1 MAKSARPSSPSVPPA
16 RVVEGDV
23 PVVGGREPCPCG
35 SGRRYKACH
44 GRSAARAAETLV
56 LRPFEG
62 LAAEGDWVAMRE
74 IVPAA
79 TAPLTLVGE
88 HAGRAAT
95 LSTVL
100 PMASPA
106 MVRLDGAVFVGLQ
119 AAGGSGDAS
128 RDVAAALIMAL
139 GSDAGTI
146 VPSGGLPGP
155 GPRLQDVLDPSAP
168 LAVTV
173 HEGFEYWIDGM
184 VGDERDAEVASS
196 LERANAGV
204 VPTVRLV
211 SVDAAYWAG
220 MPERATLRWVLP
232 EAEEPLLDGLARL
245 HGSGGLA
252 LGEGTRFIGTFR
264 AHGLLVPV
272 WDLPTGTKADDVED
286 AATAFRGRLDDALSV
301 TTPLSTGER
310 HARSGLL
317 TRQLTLR

>member
-1 MAKSARPSSPSVPPA
+1 MAKPARPSSPSVPPA

-23 PVVGGREPCPCG
+23 PAVGGREPCPCG

-62 LAAEGDWVAMRE
+62 LAGEGDWVALRE

-79 TAPLTLVGE
+79 TAPLLLVGDQP
-88 HAGRAAT
+88 GRAAT

-100 PMASPA
+100 PMAAAA

-119 AAGGSGDAS
+119 VAGSSGDVS
-128 RDVAAALIMAL
+128 RDVAAALLTAL

-146 VPSGGLPGP
+146 VPSGGLPGS
-155 GPRLQDVLDPSAP
+155 GPRLQDLLDPAAP
-168 LAVTV
+168 LAVIV
-173 HEGFEYWIDGM
+173 HDGFEYWIDGM

-220 MPERATLRWVLP
+220 MSKRATLRWVLP

-252 LGEGTRFIGTFR
+252 LGDGSRFIGTFR

-272 WDLPTGTKADDVED
+272 WDLPAGTKADDVED
-286 AATAFRGRLDDALSV
+286 AATAFRARLDDALSV
-301 TTPLSTGER
+301 SSPLSTGER